1 MMFWLIL
8 AVVAPAL
15 MLLLLVVSDAGW
27 YAVVS
32 GSLLFA
38 MALVASLRQRYL
50 YRQKT
55 AELELRQGAIEG
67 ILAVTQKKLSYLDSV
82 VQVINAAAPQWIRH
96 SVLVRDQSGTA
107 IESLTARFETIIRRL
122 SDTLDVAATTSAD
135 DETLN
140 RTIAESRKDL
150 ATMLDSLRHA
160 LLERVELVAEFSTL
174 GQYTGVLVNMAQEVA
189 EIANQTNLLALNAA
203 IEAARAGEAGRGFA
217 VVADE
222 VRKLSSQSGATG
234 DSIRSKVEEINKAM
248 MRALTAASR
257 LSGQDHDLI
266 QQAERAIDS
275 VAERFDRVAR
285 ELGDSHQR
293 LSAESTTVR
302 HDLEEILLHL
312 QFQDRTNQILSA
324 LESDLNRLAEAARC
338 HGEQVTPIDSE
349 RWLAELKRSYTTLEQ
364 HDGHRDSQV
373 SSGIT
378 FF

>member
-32 GSLLFA
+32 GSLLCA

-55 AELELRQGAIEG
+55 AELELRQGAIEE

-160 LLERVELVAEFSTL
+160 LLER
-174 GQYTGVLVNMAQEVA
+174 Y
-189 EIANQTNLLALNAA
+189 
-203 IEAARAGEAGRGFA
+203 
-217 VVADE
+217 
-222 VRKLSSQSGATG
+222 
-234 DSIRSKVEEINKAM
+234 AM
-248 MRALTAASR
+248 R
-257 LSGQDHDLI
+257 
-266 QQAERAIDS
+266 
-275 VAERFDRVAR
+275 
-285 ELGDSHQR
+285 
-293 LSAESTTVR
+293 
-302 HDLEEILLHL
+302 
-312 QFQDRTNQILSA
+312 
-324 LESDLNRLAEAARC
+324 
-338 HGEQVTPIDSE
+338 
-349 RWLAELKRSYTTLEQ
+349 Y
-364 HDGHRDSQV
+364 
-373 SSGIT
+373 
-378 FF
+378 